1 MKNHIYAMIKKENHI
16 FSFLLQE
23 GKAVEIHCDKT
34 ESDTILGNIYIG
46 KIKNIAKNIG
56 AAFVEIAPG
65 NICYLA
71 LDDMKD
77 PVYTKKGTSKL
88 PQAGDELLVQVSR
101 EGIKTKF
108 PSVTTNITLYGKY
121 ALLTTGN
128 KQVSVSSKL
137 SQRQKERLYGFVKR
151 LENEADVNTS
161 SQENATGVNTKNTSS
176 QEIATNVNTKN
187 TSSQE
192 IATDVNT
199 KNTSSQENATGVNT
213 ENTSPSAIEELCS
226 SNSASPSNSKEVP
239 KVRRYGWLLR
249 TNAGTA
255 PEEFLKKDMFRLQSQ
270 YEVLMQ
276 QAQHRTCFSSL
287 VKTPSAYLS
296 RLSNLYD
303 TADVQIITDDADLYQ
318 EITGYLISCQPEDLP
333 KLSFYEDKLL
343 PMHKLYSLEHQLQ
356 QALSERVWMNSGGY
370 LVIQPTEALT
380 VIDVNTGKYEGGKK
394 KEAAFL
400 KINLEAAVEIAR
412 QIRLRNISGIVVVD
426 FINMESK
433 EAQRQLLEKLDAE
446 LKKDPVKTVLVDMTK
461 LSLVEITRMKK
472 ERPLAEQCRN
482 GFSTGK

>member
-151 LENEADVNTS
+151 LENEADV
-161 SQENATGVNTKNTSS
+161 
-176 QEIATNVNTKN
+176 
-187 TSSQE
+187 
-192 IATDVNT
+192 
-199 KNTSSQENATGVNT
+199 NTSSQENATGVNT

>member
-23 GKAVEIHCDKT
+23 GKAVEIHCDKIS
-34 ESDTILGNIYIG
+34 SDTLLGNIYIG

-128 KQVSVSSKL
+128 KQVSVSAKL
-137 SQRQKERLYGFVKR
+137 SQRQKESLYGFVKR
-151 LENEADVNTS
+151 LENEAEVSTS
-161 SQENATGVNTKNTSS
+161 SQA
-176 QEIATNVNTKN
+176 
-187 TSSQE
+187 
-192 IATDVNT
+192 IATDVNI
-199 KNTSSQENATGVNT
+199 KNTSSHAIATDVNIKNTSLQAIATGVNT
-213 ENTSPSAIEELCS
+213 ESTSPSAIEELYSSKSASS
-226 SNSASPSNSKEVP
+226 SNSREDSKF
-239 KVRRYGWLLR
+239 RRYGWLLR

-255 PEEFLKKDMFRLQSQ
+255 PEEFLKKDMFRLRNQ

-303 TADVQIITDDADLYQ
+303 TADVQIMTDDLELYG
-318 EITGYLISCQPEDLP
+318 EITEYLTNYQQEDLP

-394 KEAAFL
+394 KETAFL

-433 EAQRQLLEKLDAE
+433 EAQRQLMEKLDAE

-472 ERPLAEQCRN
+472 ERPLAEQCRKK
-482 GFSTGK
+482 GV